1 MVVSAYAIP
10 IMEDFFELLKSE
22 LLYLR
27 EFSSMAEFRI
37 ELEKKLYFI
46 ITSELRANRVEK

>member
-10 IMEDFFELLKSE
+10 IMEDILELLKSE

-46 ITSELRANRVEK
+46 ITSELRAN